1 MKKSIGCLLSLI
13 FLIVCFNQAL
23 AEENNDIKGRYTIG
37 PNDILEISVW
47 KDETLN
53 RKIVVP
59 PDRVI
64 SYPLIGDIDITNMTV
79 TQLRVKL
86 ITLLSEFI
94 PEANVAV
101 LLEEVRNL
109 KTYVIGKVNNPGVFP
124 IDLETNIMQVLS
136 MAGGFTQFASSHK
149 IMIIRTE
156 GDRVIKIPFN
166 FKEVEKG
173 NKLDQIIFLRRGDVI
188 VVP

>member
-23 AEENNDIKGRYTIG
+23 AEENNDIKGRYTFG
-37 PNDILEISVW
+37 PSDILEISVW
-47 KDETLN
+47 KDETLS

-59 PDRVI
+59 PDGVI
-64 SYPLIGDIDITNMTV
+64 SFPLIGDIDSTDITV
-79 TQLRVKL
+79 AQLREKL
-86 ITLLSEFI
+86 TTSLSEFI
-94 PEANVAV
+94 PEANVTV
-101 LLEEVRNL
+101 LLIEARNL
-109 KTYVIGKVNNPGVFP
+109 KVYVIGKVNNPGVFP

-136 MAGGFTQFASSHK
+136 MAGGFTQFASSQK

-173 NKLDQIIFLRRGDVI
+173 NKLDQVIFLRRGDVI